1 MNISRITNY
10 MQLINAVLGIAS
22 KEPGVK
28 TAGEGDVYNINYDP
42 NIQYPVFWVSA
53 TQPQVEHQNTM
64 EHVLTLYY
72 IDRLK
77 EQADTVNDTNLL
89 YVHSAGMNVLRNV
102 INKLR
107 MHPDVLDIPYDIQ
120 YTLFNNTQVFND
132 NCNGVYTTI
141 SVYTGKTNC
150 IQ

>member
-1 MNISRITNY
+1 MNVSKITNY
-10 MQLINAVLGIAS
+10 MQLIQAILGIAS
-22 KEPGVK
+22 NEQGIS
-28 TAGEGDVYNINYDP
+28 TAGEGDVYNINYNPDV
-42 NIQYPVFWVSA
+42 QYPVFWVSA
-53 TQPQVEHQNTM
+53 TQPQIEHQNTM

-77 EQADTVNDTNLL
+77 EQADSANDTNLL
-89 YVHSAGMNVLRNV
+89 NVHSTGMNVLRNV

-150 IQ
+150 VQ